1 MIFCFHTASIFLNN
15 YGFYLDKKMKNKSF
29 WSGFAKNV

>member
-15 YGFYLDKKMKNKSF
+15 YGFYLDKKMKNKF
-29 WSGFAKNV
+29 F